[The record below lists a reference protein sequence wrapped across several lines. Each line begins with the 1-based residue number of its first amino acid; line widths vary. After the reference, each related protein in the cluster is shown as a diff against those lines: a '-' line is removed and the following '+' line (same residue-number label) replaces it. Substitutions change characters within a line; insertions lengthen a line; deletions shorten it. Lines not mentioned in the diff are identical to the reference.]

1 MHANIT
7 PAGTVIGL
15 TPELV
20 SFITHPPTWRSER
33 SRSPELMRKRLQKRS
48 LPACEP
54 QPNVGWGR
62 PSRRLARGAVVERQ
76 TKVTKRRKELSAE
89 PDLTTI
95 DRALSGDRRAV
106 KSLIDHITP
115 VIQARVARALLKD
128 PRGRSR
134 GSVREEVADISQ
146 EVFAALFADEGRV
159 LRTWDPEKGLSM
171 QNFVGLVAHRQTLSI
186 LRTGKRNPYTEDPT
200 LDTELDSYTP
210 PTNELAEAVEARD
223 VARAVFESMDA
234 QLSPLGRRLFELI
247 VLEEREVTEVAE
259 EMGMGTA
266 AIYAWRSRL
275 GKLMRKEYEKI
286 VSQTRHEQQISSVG
300 GQL

>member
-1 MHANIT
+1 MHAHVQTIDSML
-7 PAGTVIGL
+7 GL
-15 TPELV
+15 TPETV
-20 SFITHPPTWRSER
+20 RFVTQFPA
-33 SRSPELMRKRLQKRS
+33 SRSGVSRSLEFMRKRSQKRV
-48 LPACEP
+48 LTACEASS
-54 QPNVGWGR
+54 NVGCLP
-62 PSRRLARGAVVERQ
+62 PSRGLAQGVVKKRQ
-76 TKVTKRRKELSAE
+76 ADETKRSEALSAE

-95 DRALSGDRRAV
+95 EQALAGDRRAV
-106 KSLIDHITP
+106 KRLIDHVTP

-159 LRTWDPEKGLSM
+159 LKTWDPDKGLSL

-210 PTNELAEAVEARD
+210 PTNELEEAVEARD
-223 VARAVFESMDA
+223 VAKAVFESVDA

-259 EMGMGTA
+259 EMGMGSA
-266 AIYAWRSRL
+266 AVYAWRSRL
-275 GKLMRKEYEKI
+275 GKLMRKEYQKI
-286 VSQTRHEQQISSVG
+286 VSQTRAGHPISSVG